1 MKETRGIPNKLL
13 SPVEAGELLKMT
25 PQRVR
30 QLIAN
35 GTISAA
41 KVGRN
46 WVITSE
52 EINRVSSETTTS
64 VITPMKKHRGNGEL
78 RSLSFFSGAMGLD
91 LGLERAG
98 IDTVI
103 ACESD
108 KWARQTITS
117 NRPDLPVLGDIW
129 RYDAREIRDLAG
141 LSKTDEIDL
150 VAGGPPCQ
158 AFSTAGSR
166 RGFED
171 VRGNVFLHYIDL
183 VRDLNPRY
191 AVIENVRGLLSM
203 PVSQSQSDAIRRQ
216 TGIDYSHK
224 HGAIRLVTNL
234 LREAGY
240 SVTFNLYN
248 AANFGVPQIRERV
261 VLIAS
266 REGGPVPYLVP
277 THSADPGWGLSPW
290 KTVEET
296 FSSLSTR
303 ECHFLP
309 FPEKRL
315 KYYRMLGPGQYWKDL
330 PREVQPLAMGKP
342 FHLSGGKT
350 GFYRRIS
357 WDRPAPTLVTHPAMP
372 ATDLGHPE
380 EDRPL
385 SVEEYKAIQQFPDDW
400 VIEGSLVQQYKQ
412 IGNAVPLGLGEAI
425 GRAVLD
431 HFHGVESNPPEHFK
445 FSRYSNTSDRELVPD
460 QASECEGSLF

>member
-1 MKETRGIPNKLL
+1 MNETKVRPDELL
-13 SPVEAGELLKMT
+13 SPLEAGKLLKMT

-30 QLIAN
+30 QLIAS
-35 GTISAA
+35 GMIKATR
-41 KVGRN
+41 VGRN
-46 WVITSE
+46 WVIAAN
-52 EINRVSSETTTS
+52 EIARVSGETTTS
-64 VITPMKKHRGNGEL
+64 VITPSKKRRSTGGL

-91 LGLERAG
+91 LGLERSG

-103 ACESD
+103 TCESD
-108 KWARQTITS
+108 KWARQTIAS

-129 RYDAREIRDLAG
+129 RYDAKEIRELAG
-141 LSKTDEIDL
+141 LKITDEIDV

-171 VRGNVFLHYIDL
+171 VRGNVFLHYINL
-183 VRDLNPRY
+183 IRDLNPRY

-203 PVSQSQSDAIRRQ
+203 PVSVSQSDAIRQQ

-224 HGAIRLVTNL
+224 HGAIRLVTHL

-266 REGGPVPYLVP
+266 REGGAVPYLAP
-277 THSADPGWGLSPW
+277 THSADPSWGLAPW
-290 KTVEET
+290 ETVRET
-296 FSSLSTR
+296 FSRLSTK

-330 PREVQPLAMGKP
+330 PQEIQPIAMGKS
-342 FHLSGGKT
+342 FHLGGGKT
-350 GFYRRIS
+350 GFYRRIA

-385 SVEEYKAIQQFPDDW
+385 SVEEYKAIQQFPDEW

-425 GRAVLD
+425 GRAILA
-431 HFHGVESNPPEHFK
+431 HFHGVASDPPEDFK
-445 FSRYSNTSDRELVPD
+445 FSRYSNTSDRELVPEH
-460 QASECEGSLF
+460 ASKSKDGLF